1 MSHLNSFENS
11 QSAEKAD
18 RAIRENT
25 SLNYSDVMAGQNN
38 QANNRVSDMHP
49 KASFVPELQ
58 IVDQSRA
65 GSSDTQEAA
74 RLSRIIHSGNL
85 LQELDGA
92 KNGKLDGKI
101 SKHDLDIYLRMH
113 PENTP
118 QRRAVQEMR
127 EAWDNRF
134 HPSHGAVQLLR
145 KELSNERK
153 EHKIPVLG
161 NPGYEDMPRQRPPM
175 ARPDSIPCDPPERA
189 PGRAEMPSRVG
200 ENNKTRNEVP
210 LDLKEAGQVRPGEGY
225 YQVAKRMLETTGHKP
240 NHNETMEFVKAL
252 QTANDNK
259 NVLTVR
265 DNLSNLLDK
274 NLPGNQGKVRDY
286 LRKSH

>member
-25 SLNYSDVMAGQNN
+25 SLNYSDVMTGQNP
-38 QANNRVSDMHP
+38 QANYKVSEMSA
-49 KASFVPELQ
+49 KGSFVPELQ
-58 IVDQSRA
+58 IVDPGR
-65 GSSDTQEAA
+65 SSDTQEAA
-74 RLSRIIHSGNL
+74 RLSRVIHSGNL

-113 PENTP
+113 PENSP
-118 QRRAVQEMR
+118 QRQAVQEMR
-127 EAWDNRF
+127 DAWDNRY

-153 EHKIPVLG
+153 EHKIPTLG
-161 NPGYEDMPRQRPPM
+161 NPGYEEMPSHRRPQM
-175 ARPDSIPCDPPERA
+175 ARPDSVDCEPAERPARKVEAA
-189 PGRAEMPSRVG
+189 PRVG
-200 ENNKTRNEVP
+200 ENNKTRSEVP
-210 LDLKEAGQVRPGEGY
+210 SDLREAGQVRPGEGY
-225 YQVAKRMLETTGHKP
+225 YQVAKRMLECTGQKP

-286 LRKSH
+286 LRRSH